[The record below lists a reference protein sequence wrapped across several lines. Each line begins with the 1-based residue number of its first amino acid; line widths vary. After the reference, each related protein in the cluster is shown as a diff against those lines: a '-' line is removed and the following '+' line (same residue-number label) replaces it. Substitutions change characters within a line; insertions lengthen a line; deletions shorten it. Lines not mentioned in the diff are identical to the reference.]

1 MLNIKRTKL
10 ILAVILCLLVT
21 IINSADFHN
30 PSRGNRRP
38 AISADRVHIHY
49 GIDSSVTILTKK
61 EDVSQMVDLYNRME
75 IGPIS
80 RQMNPS
86 DFYTVYYFQDEENV
100 AFLNIYNKGLTKT
113 GFKELYDEYGD
124 VKAYALARKM
134 YYRLKD
140 EELPRARIK
149 S

>member
-1 MLNIKRTKL
+1 
-10 ILAVILCLLVT
+10 
-21 IINSADFHN
+21 
-30 PSRGNRRP
+30 
-38 AISADRVHIHY
+38 
-49 GIDSSVTILTKK
+49 
-61 EDVSQMVDLYNRME
+61 MVDLYNRME

-86 DFYTVYYFQDEENV
+86 DFYTVYYFQDEKNV

-134 YYRLKD
+134 YYRLND

-149 S
+149 SYLALLNF